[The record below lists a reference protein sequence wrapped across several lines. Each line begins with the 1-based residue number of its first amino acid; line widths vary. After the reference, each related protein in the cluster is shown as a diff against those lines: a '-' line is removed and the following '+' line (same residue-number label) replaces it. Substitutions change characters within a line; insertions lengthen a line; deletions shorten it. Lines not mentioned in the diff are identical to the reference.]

1 MSGTRSATTALCPV
15 TANAS
20 WPPWMVTVVGID
32 HHRVAG
38 TLVGVEL
45 AMRGLALEA
54 PVESTLET
62 PSVCRRRYHQM
73 P

>member
-1 MSGTRSATTALCPV
+1 
-15 TANAS
+15 
-20 WPPWMVTVVGID
+20 MVTVVGID